1 MLSPLTLTKEERI
14 SSKKL
19 LEKLFDRTAK
29 RSVAAYPLRA
39 VYIVL
44 DGDEA
49 AVPVQVMVSVPKRL
63 LHHAVQRNRTKRQI
77 REAYR
82 KHKAILIETAEA
94 KPGKKIAIGF
104 VWLDSQLHD
113 SGVVERCVCRLL
125 GKIREVI

>member
-82 KHKAILIETAEA
+82 KHKAMLIEAAESM
-94 KPGKKIAIGF
+94 PGKKIAVGF
-104 VWLDSQLHD
+104 VWLDSRLYD
-113 SGVVERCVCRLL
+113 SVVVEKCVCKLL
-125 GKIREVI
+125 GKIRETI